1 MIDSEIPYNFKDKYI
16 DFIKDDTMI
25 EDTIKV
31 LAHQK
36 NYYLLKKFLQKG
48 FKLTS
53 KIIKEY
59 EIDLEKIKYV
69 KDIEGE
75 KKCVICLTNSPCVI
89 INPCGHLNICYECSD
104 HIDNK
109 CPFDNTEYKSLIYL
123 NNENEEERFNC
134 QKCKIRTIHFAYPN
148 CKHLTCSKCS
158 FKTKCP
164 ICRKSGES
172 IKIFMDN

>member
-1 MIDSEIPYNFKDKYI
+1 MLDIDTPYNYKDKYI
-16 DFIKDDTMI
+16 DFIQD
-25 EDTIKV
+25 EEIKELTFRG
-31 LAHQK
+31 LAKQN

-48 FKLTS
+48 YKLTS

-59 EIDLEKIKYV
+59 KIDVDKIKYV

-89 INPCGHLNICYECSD
+89 INPCGHLNICYECSS
-104 HIDNK
+104 HIENK

-123 NNENEEERFNC
+123 NNENEEKRFNC
-134 QKCKIRTIHFAYPN
+134 QKCKIRTIHFAYPT
-148 CKHLTCSKCS
+148 CKHVTCSRCS

-164 ICRKSGES
+164 ICRKPGEH